1 MAGITA
7 RYFDRD
13 FLGLF
18 LMHILEMSAEDSTL
32 GEPLGAVWAFVW
44 FVPIVLSEV
53 NLHVAALGECLST
66 VVNKTFEESLLPVGL
81 WVVNLDGLTHLFRD
95 GFVPFRSLL
104 FAHVIFFFITAFVVN
119 VVEPDSVIQSL
130 FSCSVAKLI
139 ASRGQNRSGG
149 IGVLLIRKNS

>member
-13 FLGLF
+13 FLGLL

-32 GEPLGAVWAFVW
+32 GEPLGTVWTFVW
-44 FVPIVLSEV
+44 FFTIVLSEV
-53 NLHVAALGECLST
+53 NQHVAALGECLST

-104 FAHVIFFFITAFVVN
+104 FLLVPFGSRWLPFLLPFSLAGAVWFLFYGCVVRCLA
-119 VVEPDSVIQSL
+119 P
-130 FSCSVAKLI
+130 
-139 ASRGQNRSGG
+139 
-149 IGVLLIRKNS
+149 

>member
-1 MAGITA
+1 VAVITA
-7 RYFDRD
+7 RNFDRD

-18 LMHILEMSAEDSTL
+18 LVHILEMSAEDPTL

-44 FVPIVLSEV
+44 FVTIVLSEV
-53 NLHVAALGECLST
+53 DLHIAALGECLST
-66 VVNKTFEESLLPVGL
+66 VVNKTFEESLLPVSL

-104 FAHVIFFFITAFVVN
+104 FAHVIFFFITTFITD
-119 VVEPDSVIQSL
+119 VVESDSIIQSL
-130 FSCSVAKLI
+130 FSCSVAELV

>member
-13 FLGLF
+13 FLGLL

-32 GEPLGAVWAFVW
+32 GEPLGTVWTFVW
-44 FVPIVLSEV
+44 FFTIVLSEV

-81 WVVNLDGLTHLFRD
+81 WVVNLEYLALVVAAQQVWSRLTGHPRLCW
-95 GFVPFRSLL
+95 
-104 FAHVIFFFITAFVVN
+104 
-119 VVEPDSVIQSL
+119 QSL
-130 FSCSVAKLI
+130 MSSMPQGLCPTP
-139 ASRGQNRSGG
+139 
-149 IGVLLIRKNS
+149 

>member
-1 MAGITA
+1 MARITA
-7 RYFDRD
+7 CNFYRY

-18 LMHILEMSAEDSTL
+18 LVHILEVSAEDSAL

-44 FVPIVLSEV
+44 FVAIVLSEV
-53 NLHVAALGECLST
+53 NLHVAALRKCLST
-66 VVNKTFEESLLPVGL
+66 VVNKTFEESLLPVSL

-104 FAHVIFFFITAFVVN
+104 LAHIILFLITTFVVD
-119 VVEPDSVIQSL
+119 VFEPNSVIQSL
-130 FSCSVAKLI
+130 LGGSVAKLV
-139 ASRGQNRSGG
+139 ASWGQNRSCG